1 MKRSLLK
8 NKILTSKGVEINQ
21 NKVTQ
26 LKVWAGVTIF
36 CRDGIS
42 NRRRRKISKDL
53 VGFKYSY
60 ICLLMEVQQLNK
72 WSIYVVKIL
81 KITRR
86 HISFPDSSYFQVD
99 S

>member
-1 MKRSLLK
+1 M
-8 NKILTSKGVEINQ
+8 LTSEGVEINQ

-26 LKVWAGVTIF
+26 LNVFRVTIF
-36 CRDGIS
+36 CRYGIS
-42 NRRRRKISKDL
+42 NRRRRKISKNL

-60 ICLLMEVQQLNK
+60 IYLMEVQQLNK
-72 WSIYVVKIL
+72 WAIYVVKIL
-81 KITRR
+81 KITIR